1 MECTKKELIIFTIVN
16 FLLLVIAV
24 ACVICMEFNVL
35 SLVLATISLC
45 SILTSSYGIWKN
57 AKELKKQN

>member
-16 FLLLVIAV
+16 FLLLCIAV
-24 ACVICMEFNVL
+24 ACVICMEFKVL

-45 SILTSSYGIWKN
+45 SILVSSVGIWKS
-57 AKELKKQN
+57 AKELRK

>member
-16 FLLLVIAV
+16 FILLVIAV
-24 ACVICMEFNVL
+24 ACVICMDFNVL
-35 SLVLATISLC
+35 SLVLATISLI
-45 SILTSSYGIWKN
+45 SIVVSSVGIWKN